1 MSCNKC
7 GSLDQGKFPAEI
19 NIHPRHSG
27 LRNLHL
33 PGLFVFPSIL
43 VCQSCGLAE
52 FVLDEEGLR
61 QLKERHRDELLA
73 TPQTRSAVNLRI
85 CVTGGRK

>member
-7 GSLDQGKFPAEI
+7 GSLDQGKFSAEI
-19 NIHPRHSG
+19 NIHPPHRG

-33 PGLFVFPSIL
+33 PGLFVFTSIL

-52 FVLDEEGLR
+52 FVLDEDGLG
-61 QLKERHRDELLA
+61 QLRERYRDEPWRPSKGVGSEDLR
-73 TPQTRSAVNLRI
+73 TPPRY
-85 CVTGGRK
+85 

>member
-1 MSCNKC
+1 MSCKKC
-7 GSLDQGKFPAEI
+7 GSLYQGKFPAEI
-19 NIHPRHSG
+19 NIHPPHRG

-52 FVLDEEGLR
+52 FVLDEDGLE
-61 QLKERHRDELLA
+61 QLKERYREEPLA
-73 TPQTRSAVNLRI
+73 TLKGNRQ
-85 CVTGGRK
+85 